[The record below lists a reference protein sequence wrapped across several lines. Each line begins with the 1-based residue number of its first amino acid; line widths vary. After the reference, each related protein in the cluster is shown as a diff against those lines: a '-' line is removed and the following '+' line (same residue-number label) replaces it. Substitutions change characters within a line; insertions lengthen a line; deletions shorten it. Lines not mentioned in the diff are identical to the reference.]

1 MGLSGKIDD
10 DDRTTAVGL
19 FNTARSYWQSAE
31 HLNAAALKVSHPSAP
46 VTFLFCHAIELYLKA
61 YLRGHGRTV
70 ADLRKVGHR
79 VANLAGIASAA
90 GLSLGP
96 EHTEILSHIEDA
108 DVANESR
115 YIVTGFTTRLPNEA
129 LASVAEH
136 LDIIVCNALSKSGL
150 PVQSQTFA
158 PPAPRRD
165 DELDDD
171 ARRILVQLFQAD
183 DLCDRGVRQISSV
196 LQIDLGMT
204 KYHLDQLKEL
214 KFAQLT
220 SASQTDT

>member
-1 MGLSGKIDD
+1 
-10 DDRTTAVGL
+10 
-19 FNTARSYWQSAE
+19 
-31 HLNAAALKVSHPSAP
+31 
-46 VTFLFCHAIELYLKA
+46 
-61 YLRGHGRTV
+61 
-70 ADLRKVGHR
+70 
-79 VANLAGIASAA
+79 
-90 GLSLGP
+90 
-96 EHTEILSHIEDA
+96 
-108 DVANESR
+108 
-115 YIVTGFTTRLPNEA
+115 
-129 LASVAEH
+129 VAEH

-183 DLCDRGVRQISSV
+183 DLCDRGVRQMSSV

-214 KFAQLT
+214 QFAQLT